1 MIITGHRA
9 SRNKP
14 LTRAEKEVNRLAS
27 RERAAN
33 ERDFGGLKGNFTRL
47 RLNPQHAT
55 TLLRALLILTNSE
68 ISR

>member
-1 MIITGHRA
+1 MIITGRRA

-14 LTRAEKEVNRLAS
+14 LTRAENEMNRLAS
-27 RERAAN
+27 RKRSAN
-33 ERDFGGLKGNFTRL
+33 ERDFADLKGNFTRL
-47 RLNPQHAT
+47 PLNPQQAT